1 MKNRGQSFLG
11 GAAILMAAAFIV
23 KVIGALFKIPLA
35 AVLGGEGMG
44 YYMTAYS
51 FFNPVFA
58 LSAAGFP
65 IAVSRLTAAAS
76 AQRRFDDKR
85 RILNTALL
93 LFSLSGLL
101 LWAAVYIIAPLV
113 LKAADNAPALKAVR
127 CMAPAVFF
135 CCVTSA
141 FRGYYEGGR
150 DMLPT
155 AFSQVTE
162 AVVKLILGLLLAKR
176 CIDSALAEWEMSSCV
191 FGFFAA
197 DKVDAMRIISPYA
210 AAAAVSGV
218 AFSTAAGS
226 LVMLI
231 FYLTREKE
239 QRSFSC
245 TLSRRKTALLLIET
259 AFPVC
264 MGAVVINLTSL
275 VDLFSVMNRINLAAE
290 RDWYS
295 FCQSCP
301 QAMLHLLEKE
311 RAANFLYGSYTGLA
325 MTVFNLVPALTAALG
340 ICALPMIASTA
351 ARGDMPLLRKRVQA
365 VIKMTV
371 IMAVPMGMGMSF
383 FAEPILRVLFKDNPL
398 ETAVAARLLVPLGAA
413 AVFVAITGAVN
424 SMLQAMGEVFAPV
437 VLLLIG
443 AAIKLTANLLLIS
456 RPSVNI
462 LGAPIG
468 TLFCYLFIAL
478 GGIHLLG
485 RITGREIGLF
495 AIMLKPVIA
504 AFCCCVAAKSCL
516 YRIEN
521 CFSDAIS
528 LLFSVMIGAAVYLIL
543 MVILGGI
550 TREELFFLKKGEKMQ
565 KSPL

>member
-1 MKNRGQSFLG
+1 MKNRGQSFVG

-65 IAVSRLTAAAS
+65 IAVSRLTSAAA

-93 LFSLSGLL
+93 IFSLSGLL
-101 LWAAVYIIAPLV
+101 LWAAVYFIAPLV

-155 AFSQVTE
+155 AFSQVAE
-162 AVVKLILGLLLAKR
+162 AVVKLILGLFLADR
-176 CIDSALAEWEMSSCV
+176 CIDSALAEWEASGLV
-191 FGFFAA
+191 FGLLAA
-197 DKVDAMRIISPYA
+197 DKVGAMRIISPYA

-218 AFSTAAGS
+218 AVSTAAAS

-231 FYLTREKE
+231 FYLLREKE
-239 QRSFSC
+239 QRSGKF
-245 TLSRRKTALLLIET
+245 TLSRRKTAFLLVET

-264 MGAVVINLTSL
+264 LGAVVINLSSL
-275 VDLFSVMNRINLAAE
+275 IDLFSVMNGINLAAE
-290 RDWYS
+290 RDWAAL
-295 FCQSCP
+295 CQSCP
-301 QAMLHLLEKE
+301 QAMLNMLEKD

-325 MTVFNLVPALTAALG
+325 MTVFNLVPALTAAFG
-340 ICALPMIASTA
+340 ICALPMISAAA
-351 ARGDMPLLRKRVQA
+351 ARGDMPLLRNRAAA

-371 IMAVPMGMGMSF
+371 IIAVPMGMGMSF
-383 FAEPILRVLFKDNPL
+383 LAEPILKMLFRDNPL
-398 ETAVAARLLVPLGAA
+398 ETAVAARALVPLGAA
-413 AVFVAITGAVN
+413 AVFVSITGVLN
-424 SMLQAMGEVFAPV
+424 SMLQAAGEVFAPV
-437 VLLLIG
+437 KLLIIG
-443 AAIKLTANLLLIS
+443 AVIKLAANLLLIS

-462 LGAPIG
+462 MGAPFA
-468 TLFCYLFIAL
+468 TLMCYIFVAFGSAKKLE
-478 GGIHLLG
+478 
-485 RITGREIGLF
+485 RITGHEIALI
-495 AIMLKPVIA
+495 AVMIKPVIA
-504 AFCCCVAAKSCL
+504 ALGCCLVAKYCFFML
-516 YRIEN
+516 EN
-521 CFSDAIS
+521 SFSNAVS
-528 LLFSVMIGAAVYLIL
+528 LLISISASAVVYLIL
-543 MVILGGI
+543 LAVLGGI
-550 TREELFFLKKGEKMQ
+550 KREELFFLKKDIKMQ